1 MGSFG
6 GFVGALLHFDLD
18 SRRRDECC
26 LDDECEAFVW
36 ILGDTTDRP
45 SQSTSEHMD
54 WYVVI
59 GTMVAWF
66 SALLRL
72 RLGFLW
78 IRVALLV
85 FCGRAA
91 V

>member
-36 ILGDTTDRP
+36 ILDDTTDRP

-59 GTMVAWF
+59 GTMVA
-66 SALLRL
+66 
-72 RLGFLW
+72 
-78 IRVALLV
+78 
-85 FCGRAA
+85 
-91 V
+91 